1 MQIVHYRDL
10 TQEERAQADWE
21 HEQQLL
27 RQKDLAE
34 DLMSWY
40 DNLTAEERAE
50 HRRFMDQLDS
60 NPEFVSVEDYFYD
73 LD

>member
-10 TQEERAQADWE
+10 TQAERARADWE
-21 HEQQLL
+21 HEQNLL
-27 RQKDLAE
+27 SQKSFSE

-50 HRRFMDQLDS
+50 HRQFLDRLDS
-60 NPEFVSVEDYFYD
+60 DSEFVSVEDYFYD